1 MLLPGAGACKSRS
14 PALPT
19 LSGLQAQFFFDGN
32 DDPLTLPSPAP
43 AWYRISVVSANIYR
57 LNPTVVYERIQPKSP
72 TFLHGISF
80 E

>member
-1 MLLPGAGACKSRS
+1 MCCSRARAHASHARPRCLPCRAFGPS
-14 PALPT
+14 
-19 LSGLQAQFFFDGN
+19 FFFDGN

-72 TFLHGISF
+72 TFSTWDLI
-80 E
+80 